1 MFKIHTYTFASPHD
15 IALLAYTAALTKG
28 KCKIPRG
35 RNAHDKSAQVQA
47 TNLLAAI
54 AFVVV
59 MQIFIARVIMREE
72 GLSKAP
78 LTDRLQHFNPFDC
91 RKIFDDLGSHHPG

>member
-1 MFKIHTYTFASPHD
+1 M
-15 IALLAYTAALTKG
+15 AYTSSPAALTKG

-72 GLSKAP
+72 GLSQAP

-91 RKIFDDLGSHHPG
+91 RKMVDDLGSHHSG